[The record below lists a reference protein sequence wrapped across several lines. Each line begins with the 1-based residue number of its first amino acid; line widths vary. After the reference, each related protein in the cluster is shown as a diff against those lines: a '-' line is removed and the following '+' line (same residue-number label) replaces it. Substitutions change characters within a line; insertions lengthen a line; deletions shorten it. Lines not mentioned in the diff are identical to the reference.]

1 MDAASCPESRCSF
14 AGASVPSIQCIPCDQ
29 DPSARLNGA
38 ERITLGCIHCIG
50 EGNTR
55 EFAHHD
61 ECRSIVYEQDD
72 MP

>member
-14 AGASVPSIQCIPCDQ
+14 GGARVPSIQCDQ
-29 DPSARLNGA
+29 DLSARLNGA

-55 EFAHHD
+55 EFSHRD
-61 ECRSIVYEQDD
+61 WCRSIVYEQDD